1 MARALVAALAAV
13 VAIAGCGGRPPAG
26 GWRPNVIIVLVDTL
40 RADRMGFLGNDRGM
54 TPFLDALAARS
65 AVFERAYPSS
75 SWTAPS
81 VASLFTSLY
90 PTQHGQTALGLALPD
105 TVPTLAATLSEAG
118 YTTAAISGHGGMA
131 PQLGLARGFA
141 VARLVSGP
149 SGPLAKASGEAVT
162 AQALAWLDG
171 RTETERARPLFL
183 YLHYMEPHTPYD
195 APAEILDR
203 VLARRG
209 DVARAR
215 TVTDRAADHV
225 LDEHQ
230 HMGLPVERAARD
242 RSQDVPLTDAELLQ
256 GVNDLYDAEVVTI
269 DQRLAAL
276 FAGLRERGLLDDA
289 LVVFTADHGEELLEH
304 GRLGHGMT
312 LFEESLHV
320 PLLIETTRHPAP
332 ARIRT
337 VVSLLD
343 VAPTVLAAVGVPA
356 PAGFEGRSLW
366 PLIDAHVGVRG
377 WLTAARQA
385 LGAAPGGVGF
395 SELYPLLGA
404 RQPTPSR
411 VVIRGDRKLIVGP
424 KGAETAFDLAAD
436 PREQAPLADDPE
448 RPALRQLLD
457 DFAARVARGA
467 GVGEAGRLDEAT
479 RQRLRVLGYNPD

>member
-1 MARALVAALAAV
+1 MARLLLAALAV
-13 VAIAGCGGRPPAG
+13 VMTVAGCGGRPPAG

-81 VASLFTSLY
+81 VASLFTSRY
-90 PTQHGQTALGLALPD
+90 PTQHGQTALGLALPA
-105 TVPTLAATLSEAG
+105 TVPTLAATLAEAG

-131 PQLGLARGFA
+131 PQLGTARGFE

-149 SGPLAKASGEAVT
+149 AGPLAKASGEAVT
-162 AQALAWLDG
+162 AQALEWLDG
-171 RTETERARPLFL
+171 RSEAQRARPLFL

-195 APAEILDR
+195 APPEILDR

-225 LDEHQ
+225 LDAHA

-242 RSQDVPLTDAELLQ
+242 RSRDVPLTDAELLQ

-269 DQRLAAL
+269 DQRLAVL
-276 FAGLRERGLLDDA
+276 FAGLGERGLLDDA

-304 GRLGHGMT
+304 GKLGHGLA

-320 PLLIETTRHPAP
+320 PLLIETTRRPAP

-343 VAPTVLAAVGVPA
+343 VAPTVLAAIGVPP
-356 PAGFEGRSLW
+356 PAGFEGQSLW
-366 PLIDAHVGVRG
+366 PLIDAHAGGRG
-377 WLTAARQA
+377 WLAAARQA
-385 LGAAPGGVGF
+385 LGAPPGGISF
-395 SELYPLLGA
+395 SELYPLLGT
-404 RQPTPSR
+404 RQPQPIR
-411 VVIRGDRKLIVGP
+411 AVIRGDRKLIVGA

-436 PREQAPLADDPE
+436 PGEQAPLGDDPE
-448 RPALRQLLD
+448 RQALRQLLD
-457 DFAARVARGA
+457 DFAVRVSRAA
-467 GVGEAGRLDEAT
+467 PAGEARPLDEAT
-479 RQRLRVLGYNPD
+479 RQRLRALGYNPD